1 MGRRRE
7 RDEPQVRRPNCRDY
21 RHPSS
26 QREVSMSRVC
36 PCLLWSFLVLL
47 FGLFSRPLS
56 AFAQDIAMADQQEV
70 IEVPDVVVS
79 ATKTPQAPKQVTSAV
94 EVITG
99 EEMQQRKI

>member
-1 MGRRRE
+1 
-7 RDEPQVRRPNCRDY
+7 
-21 RHPSS
+21 
-26 QREVSMSRVC
+26 MSRVR

-47 FGLFSRPLS
+47 FGLFSPLLS

-94 EVITG
+94 
-99 EEMQQRKI
+99 